1 MKGVISLRMDP
12 SLLKEI
18 DRVAKEEGKTRS
30 ALIKE
35 AVRYYLQRVH
45 SMDSSEGFVPFLEY
59 KRVNEDLMRSLD
71 RIRELEVEITSLR
84 KENEFLRREV
94 ERRKRRWFF

>member
-35 AVRYYLQRVH
+35 AVRYYLQRIH

-84 KENEFLRREV
+84 KENEFLKREV
-94 ERRKRRWFF
+94 ERKRRRWFF

>member
-84 KENEFLRREV
+84 KENEFLKREV
-94 ERRKRRWFF
+94 ERKRRRWFF

>member
-35 AVRYYLQRVH
+35 AVRYYLQRIH

-59 KRVNEDLMRSLD
+59 KKVNEDLMRSLD

-84 KENEFLRREV
+84 KENEFLKREV
-94 ERRKRRWFF
+94 ERKRRRWFF